1 MIRGLQSNPDAAV
14 ALLRDAEAVARRT
27 GEAALI
33 ADCLDGLAQY
43 MGERGDHAQA
53 LAQLDE
59 AEKLLANDLQQS
71 RLGKVV
77 AAKAKYFVATG
88 KPAGA
93 IQALKQAESIFRET
107 KEFDKVVAT
116 VVQQAMLYA
125 AMVRMP
131 AAALSG
137 LQQALQLAEEHRL
150 SEQAANVAGI
160 IDRVRTGAA

>member
-1 MIRGLQSNPDAAV
+1 MQTTCNNQ
-14 ALLRDAEAVARRT
+14 E
-27 GEAALI
+27 
-33 ADCLDGLAQY
+33 
-43 MGERGDHAQA
+43 
-53 LAQLDE
+53 
-59 AEKLLANDLQQS
+59 
-71 RLGKVV
+71 LGKVV